1 MNKKVLTIVSCLLIL
16 AISATLLLI
25 ILLVVDKNNNEN
37 ELPYSELTCN
47 VNDINMKIG
56 DKLYDFYSFNQ
67 VDVDVSFEIDKEGI
81 INIDKNCIDALST
94 GKVTVVITGIK
105 GDKCCQKQFIVTVT
119 DEDYKIKIIPILNC
133 RVNENMNTIYM
144 ESNSCQFYLE
154 IYNESNVKL
163 DNINYKLNCENQNVV
178 LDCEFI
184 NYLLITNE
192 NCKLILSFEKS
203 SVKIEINVECL

>member
-25 ILLVVDKNNNEN
+25 ILLVVDKNNDEN

-47 VNDINMKIG
+47 VNDIYIKTG

-67 VDVDVSFEIDKEGI
+67 VDVDVSFKIDKEGV

-94 GKVTVVITGIK
+94 GKVTVEITGRK
-105 GDKCCQKQFIVTVT
+105 GDKICQKQFFVTVI
-119 DEDYKIKIIPILNC
+119 DEGYQIKIIPVINC
-133 RVNENMNTIYM
+133 RVNDNTDTIYM
-144 ESNSCQFYLE
+144 ESNSCQFYIE
-154 IYNESNVKL
+154 IYNEENIKL
-163 DNINYKLNCENQNVV
+163 DNINYELNCENQNVV